1 MPKKT
6 VKRKTKGLPPVDP
19 DLKYST
25 SSRQSTVS
33 IDGDVKDS
41 NIIIGD
47 GNKIEKNTVINHVRN
62 ITNTIIHKASP
73 RDYIV
78 YSSVFLVVLSIIGYF
93 FWYNNLRY
101 DRAIA
106 SGRLNV
112 LIVPFVEQQVWGYGK
127 SDLGW
132 TIAQI
137 FANELNESFSET
149 GIDTDVKVLG
159 PSDKVPT
166 IFGFNESHLVGSAE
180 TVSEKINGQIVI
192 YGVISEDEYGDSIVS
207 VKVYIS
213 PKNFGEAQ
221 ELISDS
227 MMGELSL
234 GSFRLTGDTVSGGD
248 ILAQNKELRDRLEIF
263 SSIINFLGAYV
274 GEDFDRAEENIADA
288 ENETLWS
295 NTNGLEVVYLIHG
308 NMQIRQARVAMVNK
322 DLKQSLEIIEQ
333 AKQNFEKS
341 NDISKENGTGSYVRA
356 YLGLA
361 GAEGLLAIAE
371 ANINNDVSLIDT
383 AALERSLDYFDEAQN
398 AEYQPETADVA
409 VKVNYGRAQVALA
422 YFAKTVDAQYL
433 EEAKSNYQLVVDEYE
448 RTGNG
453 RISEYAALS
462 HSGLGHIAR
471 QNGEY
476 ESAVEHFLSAQ
487 EITVNPSL
495 KIQCLVN
502 VGDIYFELKD
512 YDATLKYYKE
522 VLLRKSD
529 LVNAIPKDRIDEIE
543 RRVELITKGNTQ

>member
-1 MPKKT
+1 MADKKDNPPKKT
-6 VKRKTKGLPPVDP
+6 RSTKKKQPEA
-19 DLKYST
+19 S
-25 SSRQSTVS
+25 VS
-33 IDGDVKDS
+33 VRIEGNIKDG

-47 GNKIEKNTVINHVRN
+47 RNKIEKNTVINRVRN
-62 ITNTIIHKASP
+62 ITNTIIHNASP
-73 RDYIV
+73 RDYFV
-78 YSSVFLVVLSIIGYF
+78 YSSVFLIVLSIIGYF

-112 LIVPFVEQQVWGYGK
+112 LIVPFLEQQVWGYGK

-137 FANELNESFSET
+137 FANEINESFSET

-166 IFGFNESHLVGSAE
+166 IFGFNESHLADSAE

-192 YGVISEDEYGDSIVS
+192 YGVISEDEYGDSIVN

-234 GSFRLTGDTVSGGD
+234 GSFRLTSDTVSGGD
-248 ILAQNKELRDRLEIF
+248 LLAQNKELRDRLEIF

-274 GEDFDRAEENIADA
+274 GEDFERASDYITRA
-288 ENETLWS
+288 ENEKLWG

-322 DLKQSLEIIEQ
+322 DLKQSLEITEQ
-333 AKQNFEKS
+333 AKQNFEKA
-341 NDISKENGTGSYVRA
+341 NEISLKNGNGSYVRA

-361 GAEGLLAIAE
+361 GVEGLRSIIE
-371 ANINNDVSLIDT
+371 ANNNKDVSLIDT
-383 AALERSLDYFDEAQN
+383 TALELSLDYFDKAQD

-409 VKVNYGRAQVALA
+409 VKVNYGRAQIALA
-422 YFAKTVDAQYL
+422 YFAKTGDIKFL
-433 EEAKSNYQLVVDEYE
+433 EEAKSNYQLVVDEYQ
-448 RTGNG
+448 RTGNE

-462 HSGLGHIAR
+462 HSGLGHIAW
-471 QNGEY
+471 QNSEY
-476 ESAVEHFLSAQ
+476 EIAIEHFLSAQ
-487 EITVNPSL
+487 KITANPSL
-495 KIQCLVN
+495 KVQCLAN
-502 VGDIYFELKD
+502 VGDIYFELKN
-512 YDATLKYYKE
+512 YEAALKYYRD
-522 VLLRKSD
+522 VLLRTNV
-529 LVNAIPKDRIDEIE
+529 LVNAIPKDRIDEIK
-543 RRVELITKGNTQ
+543 RRIDLITEGNAQ

>member
-1 MPKKT
+1 MADKKDNSPKKA
-6 VKRKTKGLPPVDP
+6 RNTK
-19 DLKYST
+19 KK
-25 SSRQSTVS
+25 QSQRSVS
-33 IDGDVKDS
+33 IHIEGDVKDGD
-41 NIIIGD
+41 IIIGD
-47 GNKIEKNTVINHVRN
+47 GNRVEKNTVINRIRT
-62 ITNTIIHKASP
+62 ITHTIIQRASP
-73 RDYIV
+73 RDYFV
-78 YSSVFLVVLSIIGYF
+78 YSSVFLVILSAISYL

-112 LIVPFVEQQVWGYGK
+112 LIVPFVEEKVWGYGK

-137 FANELNESFSET
+137 FADGVEESFAES
-149 GIDTDVKVLG
+149 GIDAGVKILG

-166 IFGFNESHLVGSAE
+166 IFGFNESHLGSSAE
-180 TVSEKINGQIVI
+180 TVSEKVNGQILI
-192 YGVISEDEYGDSIVS
+192 YGLISDDEYGDKIVS

-234 GSFRLTGDTVSGGD
+234 GSFRLTGDTASGAD
-248 ILAQNKELRDRLEIF
+248 LLAQNKELRERLDIF

-274 GEDFDRAEENIADA
+274 GEDFDRAEEYIADA
-288 ENETLWS
+288 EDETLWS
-295 NTNGLEVVYLIHG
+295 NTNGLEVVYLVHG

-322 DLKQSLEIIEQ
+322 DLEQALEITED
-333 AKQNFEKS
+333 AKQNFEKA
-341 NDISKENGTGSYVRA
+341 NDISMGNGTGSYVRA

-361 GAEGLLAIAE
+361 GAEGLLAIAK

-383 AALERSLDYFDEAQN
+383 ATLERSLDYFDEAQN
-398 AEYQPETADVA
+398 AEYQPETADVE

-422 YFAKTVDAQYL
+422 YFAKTGDVQYL
-433 EEAKSNYQLVVDEYE
+433 EKAKSNYQLVVDEYE
-448 RTGNG
+448 RTGNA

-462 HSGLGHIAR
+462 HSGLGHIAW
-471 QNGEY
+471 QNDEY

-487 EITVNPSL
+487 DITINPSL
-495 KIQCLVN
+495 KIQCLAN
-502 VGDIYFELKD
+502 IGDIYFEMENYEK
-512 YDATLKYYKE
+512 ALKYYE
-522 VLLRKSD
+522 DVLSRRND
-529 LVNAIPKDRIDEIE
+529 LVKALSNERIAEIE
-543 RRVELITKGNTQ
+543 ERVKFIKNGGSL

>member
-1 MPKKT
+1 MADKRDNPPKK
-6 VKRKTKGLPPVDP
+6 VRSTKKKLPEA
-19 DLKYST
+19 S
-25 SSRQSTVS
+25 VS
-33 IDGDVKDS
+33 VQIEGDVKDG

-47 GNKIEKNTVINHVRN
+47 GNKIERNTVVNRVRN
-62 ITNTIIHKASP
+62 ITTTIIHKASP

-78 YSSVFLVVLSIIGYF
+78 FSSVFLLVLSIIGYF

-132 TIAQI
+132 TVAQI

-166 IFGFNESHLVGSAE
+166 IFGFNESHLARSAE

-248 ILAQNKELRDRLEIF
+248 LLAQNKELRDRLEIF

-274 GEDFDRAEENIADA
+274 GEDFDRAGKYIIHA
-288 ENETLWS
+288 ENETLWN
-295 NTNGLEVVYLIHG
+295 NTNGLEVVYLVHG

-322 DLKQSLEIIEQ
+322 DLEQVLEITEQ
-333 AKQNFEKS
+333 AKQNFEKA
-341 NDISKENGTGSYVRA
+341 NDISTENETGSYVRA

-361 GAEGLLAIAE
+361 GAEGLRAIAE

-422 YFAKTVDAQYL
+422 YFAKTGDVQYL

-453 RISEYAALS
+453 RIGEYAALS
-462 HSGLGHIAR
+462 HSGLGHITR

-476 ESAVEHFLSAQ
+476 EIAVEHFLSAQ

-495 KIQCLVN
+495 KIQCLAN
-502 VGDIYFELKD
+502 IGDIYFEIENYEK
-512 YDATLKYYKE
+512 ALKYYE
-522 VLLRKSD
+522 DVLSRRND
-529 LVNAIPKDRIDEIE
+529 LEKALSSDRIAQIE
-543 RRVELITKGNTQ
+543 ERAKFIKGGGSL